1 MTILQTMSSNYYE
14 KNKPAILARLKKKR
28 QELTQEQKEDIK
40 IYNKE
45 YYEKNRPRIS
55 KRHKKYSL
63 TDAGIAVR
71 KRASQKYC
79 ENNRDV
85 INAKQRE
92 TYHAKEFTEKL
103 AILQG
108 NNL

>member
-1 MTILQTMSSNYYE
+1 MSSNYYE
-14 KNKPAILARLKKKR
+14 KNKPAILAKLKKKR

-45 YYEKNRPRIS
+45 YYKKNRPRIS

-71 KRASQKYC
+71 KRASQKYYG
-79 ENNRDV
+79 NNRDA
-85 INAKQRE
+85 INAKQR
-92 TYHAKEFTEKL
+92 AKYPTRQFAEKL